1 MAKPCPSG
9 KDFPLGL
16 KLINDRSHLH
26 FGSRLAVE
34 QVDFGNHLAAVHV
47 AVEHCAV
54 QVDVGNYLAVVHIA
68 VAVHVVAEKPV

>member
-16 KLINDRSHLH
+16 KLIIERSHLH
-26 FGSRLAVE
+26 FGSHLAAVHIAAV

-47 AVEHCAV
+47 AAV
-54 QVDVGNYLAVVHIA
+54 QVDFGNHLA
-68 VAVHVVAEKPV
+68 AVHVAA